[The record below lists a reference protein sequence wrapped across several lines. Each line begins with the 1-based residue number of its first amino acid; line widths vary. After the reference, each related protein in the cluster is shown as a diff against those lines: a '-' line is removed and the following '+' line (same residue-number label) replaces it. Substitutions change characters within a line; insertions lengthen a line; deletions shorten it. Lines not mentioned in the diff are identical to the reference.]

1 MTMEPPAEGCQFDGL
16 DLLARQLPGQVKENL
31 PPGAVHFVNEA
42 VKPSFVRSLVCRQ
55 GFRKQRQG
63 PPSVFRIVEQP
74 IERDLERCG
83 HLLKSLQLRN
93 RVAIFKA
100 GDMEAEQARA
110 FFEVGL
116 GEVPLLPEQAKPV
129 SDIHYQFS
137 VDDGS
142 LLTGGQYA
150 DGEPLSSSPLDRLIR
165 VGTTVTVS
173 LWKAPEECRF
183 LRHAPTGQL
192 FILSVRLRG

>member
-1 MTMEPPAEGCQFDGL
+1 MVMEPPVDRCQFDVL
-16 DLLARQLPGQVKENL
+16 YLLARQLPGQVKENL

-42 VKPSFVRSLVCRQ
+42 VKPSFVRGLVCDQ

-63 PPSVFRIVEQP
+63 PHSAIRIVEQL

-93 RVAIFKA
+93 RVAILDA

-116 GEVPLLPEQAKPV
+116 GEVSLLPE
-129 SDIHYQFS
+129 
-137 VDDGS
+137 
-142 LLTGGQYA
+142 
-150 DGEPLSSSPLDRLIR
+150 
-165 VGTTVTVS
+165 
-173 LWKAPEECRF
+173 
-183 LRHAPTGQL
+183 
-192 FILSVRLRG
+192 